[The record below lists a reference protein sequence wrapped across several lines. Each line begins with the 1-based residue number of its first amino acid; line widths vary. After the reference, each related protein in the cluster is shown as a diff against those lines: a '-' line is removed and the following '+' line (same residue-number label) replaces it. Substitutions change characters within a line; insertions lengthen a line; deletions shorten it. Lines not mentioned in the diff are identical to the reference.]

1 MSIWPRF
8 LCAMLIAAS
17 ASGAPFAG
25 KVTDVVEGDIVSFT
39 HDGNTET
46 IRFADID
53 CPELAQPYG
62 KEAQQFVADLALN
75 KDVSVEGIGV
85 DAHKQTLGVVTL
97 GDGRVLN
104 RELVS
109 AGLAWFYDRHPN
121 VDPTLPGLMAVAR
134 AAKKG
139 LWADAAPLA
148 PWDFRGDALKEKAAK
163 PVAAASDSAELPIG
177 GAVFVDKDGK
187 VFHKSDCVLLDK
199 TRQSVMLQDA
209 QAQGYSPCR
218 KCFPL
223 KSKESATVISAKGD
237 LGGIPKE
244 EFPKQ
249 TAAPASPQA
258 APKPVSQTAGQVQL
272 PPDIAKYMNDPIVQG
287 LGLTPYQDA
296 NGNFAGISAKNLSSF
311 LPAAML
317 GFQDNDVLQS
327 VNGDAIDSP
336 DKISSLIEKYKNT
349 RSFQIGIIRNG
360 QQQNLNINIP
370 DFIK

>member
-1 MSIWPRF
+1 
-8 LCAMLIAAS
+8 
-17 ASGAPFAG
+17 
-25 KVTDVVEGDIVSFT
+25 
-39 HDGNTET
+39 
-46 IRFADID
+46 ADID

-62 KEAQQFVADLALN
+62 KEAQQFVAGLVLN

-85 DAHKQTLGVVTL
+85 DGHKRTLGVVTL

-109 AGLAWFYDRHPN
+109 AGLAWFYDQHPN
-121 VDPTLPGLMAVAR
+121 VDPTLPGLMAAAR

-148 PWDFRGDALKEKAAK
+148 PWDFRGDALKERAAK
-163 PVAAASDSAELPIG
+163 TVEVASDSSELPIG
-177 GAVFVDKDGK
+177 GAVFIDKDGK
-187 VFHKSDCVLLDK
+187 EFHKLSCVLLDK
-199 TRQSVMLQDA
+199 ASRHSVMLQDV

-223 KSKESATVISAKGD
+223 KSKVSTPVVAAKGN
-237 LGGIPKE
+237 LGDVPKE
-244 EFPKQ
+244 EFPKP
-249 TAAPASPQA
+249 TAAPASPPPQA
-258 APKPVSQTAGQVQL
+258 APKPVSSAAGQVQL
-272 PPDIAKYMNDPIVQG
+272 PSDIAKYMNDPMVQG

-296 NGNFAGISAKNLSSF
+296 NGNFAGIAAKNISSF
-311 LPAAML
+311 LPAALL
-317 GFQDNDVLQS
+317 GFQDGDVLHS
-327 VNGDAIDSP
+327 VNGDPIDSP

-360 QQQNLNINIP
+360 QPQTMNVNIP